1 MKAMW
6 EKNGGK
12 EKNQTKM
19 WEKEGWKKRRKKS
32 AGNEKK
38 TIKKQR
44 PRKSWTKN
52 LSERER
58 IKNWG

>member
-1 MKAMW
+1 MEWKNENKWMWIKEMKAMW

-38 TIKKQR
+38 
-44 PRKSWTKN
+44 N
-52 LSERER
+52 H
-58 IKNWG
+58 